1 MMPYHNK
8 LSEEVFH
15 AFKDI
20 LILYA
25 YCLLEV
31 GLLGEFLY
39 QIALLTGEV
48 IGDCDIH
55 NNHNIATAIA
65 IYIGDTLAT
74 KTKHLA
80 GMCTRGNL
88 DASLA
93 IDSGHL
99 NLATEDCGSYGNI

>member
-8 LSEEVFH
+8 LSEEVLH
-15 AFKDI
+15 ALEDI
-20 LILYA
+20 LVFYA
-25 YCLLEV
+25 FCLLEV

-65 IYIGDTLAT
+65 IYIGDTLST

-80 GMCTRGNL
+80 CVSTRGNL
-88 DASLA
+88 DTSLA
-93 IDSGHL
+93 IDSRHL